1 MKQQPLK
8 NETERKEKKRKSN
21 KVLGNNHKEKLE
33 ESIFLVLVPLLGDGG
48 DALLEGEL
56 LDGLVVGLDELLP
69 LVEGSLL
76 LGGDLGALAD
86 GGVLGLLGGAELV
99 PGGVDDL
106 GLGAEGLGG
115 GNLGELPS
123 LLGED
128 VEATEGLGEDDARD
142 GEHFGLFSFVL
153 VF

>member
-1 MKQQPLK
+1 MV
-8 NETERKEKKRKSN
+8 EFF
-21 KVLGNNHKEKLE
+21 
-33 ESIFLVLVPLLGDGG
+33 FLVLVPLLGDGG

-56 LDGLVVGLDELLP
+56 LDGLVVLLDELLP
-69 LVEGSLL
+69 LVEGGLL

-86 GGVLGLLGGAELV
+86 GGVLGLLGSAELV

-106 GLGAEGLGG
+106 GLGTEGLGG
-115 GNLGELPS
+115 GDLGELPG

-142 GEHFGLFSFVL
+142 GEHFLCFRFV
-153 VF
+153 

>member
-1 MKQQPLK
+1 M
-8 NETERKEKKRKSN
+8 
-21 KVLGNNHKEKLE
+21 
-33 ESIFLVLVPLLGDGG
+33 LVPLLGDGG

-115 GNLGELPS
+115 GDLGELPG

-128 VEATEGLGEDDARD
+128 VEATEGLGEDDTGD
-142 GEHFGLFSFVL
+142 GEHFLNCFWCFNFVD
-153 VF
+153 